1 MEINNKQKLA
11 IEADDNPIVVI
22 AGAGSGKTFVLV
34 QRIIYLVKNFGY
46 HPSSILA
53 FTFTNKAA
61 NEVKHRINESSVTA
75 EPFNW
80 IGTFHSICLKIL
92 RHDSAKVGR
101 HSNFLIIDEDEKMSL
116 IKEIYMTNE
125 LNKDLIAHKKMVSYI
140 STLKGANEVFTTPQ
154 DVVDY
159 FCDFDFDVSKTKMI
173 ATVYFE
179 YLKVCEEKNLFDFDD
194 LIIYTLRLL
203 KENPETREK
212 WQNTFSYILVDE
224 FQDTSYQQL
233 ELIKLLSSSDRK
245 NIFVVGD
252 PDQMIYS
259 WRGAYSNVFEDF
271 KNYYHNCEQIILD
284 QNYRSTKNILN
295 ISNIL
300 IGHNNDRI
308 EKNLFT
314 NNNAG
319 DSIMYY
325 HGNSSEDENYWIVSK
340 IRQLVSCG
348 YKYSDILI
356 LYRSNYLSR
365 SIEQALIGASIPY
378 IIYGGFKFFQRKE
391 IKDVI
396 AYLKLSLFDDD
407 LALSRIYNVP
417 KRKIGEASY
426 IKLVK
431 YASDK
436 HISIMEAINE
446 IDQIPDLSSAVKN
459 RLSELKESIL
469 RIRSH
474 KYISFVELIDFILK
488 EINYIEY
495 LKEEDESYRMDN
507 INELKKAV
515 DDFQKKNPSTTL
527 LNYLQEI
534 CLYTDTD
541 QNKKIDDCVSLMT
554 VHNSKGLEYKVVFL
568 TSFNDGEFPSCKAID
583 EMNLNEERRIAYVA
597 MTRAKE
603 RLLITSSSGT
613 SYITGAP
620 SNKIPSRFLSEI
632 SKCDVLEKINVPKQ
646 KQQVPIMNEFLE
658 YENVDDESY
667 LREDDVDYFV
677 GESVVHQMFGVGV
690 VVNIYKDMIDVAFQS
705 PIGVKK
711 LVKNHKIISKLRN

>member
-61 NEVKHRINESSVTA
+61 NEVKHRINESSATA

-92 RHDSAKVGR
+92 RYDSTKIGR
-101 HSNFLIIDEDEKMSL
+101 NSNFLIIDEDEKLSL
-116 IKEIYMTNE
+116 IKDIYTSHE
-125 LNKDLIAHKKMVSYI
+125 LNKDLISHKKMVSYL
-140 STLKGANEVFTTPQ
+140 SSLKGTDETFNSPQ
-154 DVVDY
+154 DVIDY
-159 FCDFDFDVSKTKMI
+159 FCDDNFDISKTKMI

-179 YLKVCEEKNLFDFDD
+179 YLKICGERNLFDFDD
-194 LIIYTLRLL
+194 LIIYTLKLL
-203 KENPETREK
+203 KTFPEVREK
-212 WQNTFSYILVDE
+212 WQKTFSYILVDE

-295 ISNIL
+295 ISNML
-300 IGHNNDRI
+300 IGHNDDRI

-325 HGNSSEDENYWIVSK
+325 HGNSSEEENYWIVTK
-340 IRQLVSCG
+340 IKQLISCG

-365 SIEQALIGASIPY
+365 GIEQALISSSIPY
-378 IIYGGFKFFQRKE
+378 IIYGGLKFFQRKE
-391 IKDVI
+391 IKDII
-396 AYLKLSLFDDD
+396 AYLKLFLFDDD
-407 LALSRIYNVP
+407 LALARIYNVP

-436 HISIMEAINE
+436 HITIMEAINQM
-446 IDQIPDLSSAVKN
+446 DQIPDLSSSVKN
-459 RLSELKESIL
+459 RLSELKETIL
-469 RIRSH
+469 RIRNH
-474 KYISFVELIDFILK
+474 KYISFVELVDFLLK
-488 EINYIEY
+488 EINYAEY
-495 LKEEDESYRMDN
+495 LKEEDESYRMEN
-507 INELKKAV
+507 INELKRAI

-534 CLYTDTD
+534 CLYTDGD
-541 QNKKIDDCVSLMT
+541 QTKKIDDCVSLMT
-554 VHNSKGLEYKVVFL
+554 VHNSKWLEYKVVFV
-568 TSFNDGEFPSCKAID
+568 TSFNDGEFPSSKAI
-583 EMNLNEERRIAYVA
+583 EELNLNEERRIAYVA

-613 SYITGAP
+613 SFITGSP
-620 SNKIPSRFLSEI
+620 TNKIPSRFLNEI
-632 SKCDVLEKINVPKQ
+632 NKCDVLEKINAPKVS
-646 KQQVPIMNEFLE
+646 KKVPIVNEFIQF
-658 YENVDDESY
+658 ESKDNEAY
-667 LREDDVDYFV
+667 LRDEDVDYNI
-677 GESVVHQMFGVGV
+677 GDAVVHQLFGVGV
-690 VVNIYKDMIDVAFQS
+690 VVNIYKDMIDVAFES